1 MIGGRK
7 VEWSSERHRKEEWC
21 NSSGGNGGGSKE
33 LWTGARNR
41 MVGERAMAVNLIG
54 PTGM

>member
-21 NSSGGNGGGSKE
+21 NSSGGNGGGGKE

-54 PTGM
+54 PTGV